1 MKTSQV
7 AKTGW
12 NIQEAGLSH
21 DLSTM
26 KYFYLWPLGKILA
39 HTVLL
44 NSELCYQSTRLPNSF
59 FCYYDGI
66 GGKEKI
72 EDSFT
77 VKIKCSWLL
86 PRQLFLECLIIKTE
100 AVIEKSI
107 ISFSSFQQEALR
119 KLSSA
124 TEGKK
129 ILLLRTV
136 KIPIL
141 FESSNFNIGN
151 KYFWLFWSSFHSI
164 LRKCLP
170 SSSSWEPIV
179 CLALL

>member
-100 AVIEKSI
+100 AVIKKSI

-141 FESSNFNIGN
+141 FERKFCHLLGKSCVTCIVNKIG
-151 KYFWLFWSSFHSI
+151 WLKRPHF
-164 LRKCLP
+164 
-170 SSSSWEPIV
+170 SSWSM
-179 CLALL
+179 